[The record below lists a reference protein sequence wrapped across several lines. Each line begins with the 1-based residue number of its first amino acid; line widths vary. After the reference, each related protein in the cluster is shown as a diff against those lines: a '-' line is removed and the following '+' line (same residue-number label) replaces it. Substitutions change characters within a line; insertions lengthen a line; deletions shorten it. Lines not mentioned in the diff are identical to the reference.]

1 MKTAAY
7 IGVALAA
14 VLATACSKDA
24 DNSGTAQ
31 NAAEAAASADFQ
43 KDLLKQLISAKP
55 GDVIELPAG
64 EFSLNRSLSLNVDG
78 VTIRGAGMDK
88 TILSFKDQIQ
98 GAEGL
103 LVNASDFTI
112 EDLAI
117 EDTIGDA
124 LKVNEGE
131 NIVIRNIRV
140 EWTNGPATENGAYG
154 IYPVQ
159 TQNTLVE
166 GTVAIGASDA
176 GIYVGQS
183 RNVIVRNNRAE
194 YNVAGIEIENTI
206 GADVYDNV
214 ATNNTGGI
222 LVFNM
227 PNLPQPGHS
236 TRVFNNRI
244 FENNTGNFGHEGT
257 PVAAVPAGSG
267 VVINSNDN
275 VEIFNN
281 EIADN
286 DTANVI
292 VSSYYMAGYYTDKST
307 QEAFDPYPEGIY
319 IYDNQFSGG
328 GTSPDH
334 IELKAL
340 KLAKFGLGGSL
351 PDVLWDGVANPEKM
365 VDGEVPAELKLCI
378 DNGDAGI
385 LNVDFSNDF
394 ENISTDITPHQCSL
408 AKLPRIV
415 LDFEQPE
422 SEGKEA
428 ADVAV
433 LEAAD
438 A

>member
-1 MKTAAY
+1 MKAPVKL
-7 IGVALAA
+7 GVAIIAALAA
-14 VLATACSKDA
+14 ACSQ
-24 DNSGTAQ
+24 DNGRSSGAP
-31 NAAEAAASADFQ
+31 EASATSADFQ
-43 KDLLKQLISAKP
+43 KQLLKQLIQAQP
-55 GDVIELPAG
+55 GDVIEIPEG
-64 EFSLNRSLSLNVDG
+64 HYQLNRSLSLNVDG

-103 LVNASDFTI
+103 LVNASDFTL

-124 LKVNEGE
+124 LKVNEGK
-131 NIVIRNIRV
+131 NIIIRNIRV
-140 EWTNGPATENGAYG
+140 EWTNGPSTENGAYG

-159 TQNTLVE
+159 TENTLLE
-166 GTVAIGASDA
+166 GNVAIGASDA

-194 YNVAGIEIENTI
+194 FNVAGIEIENTI

-236 TRVFNNRI
+236 TRVYNNKI
-244 FENNTGNFGHEGT
+244 YKNNTENFGHEGT

-267 VVINSNDN
+267 VVINSNDY

-281 EIADN
+281 EISDN

-292 VSSYYMAGYYTDKST
+292 VSSYFAAGYYSDKST
-307 QEAFDPYPEGIY
+307 QENFDPYPEGIY
-319 IYDNQFSGG
+319 IYDNTFTGG

-334 IELKAL
+334 MELKAL
-340 KLAKFGLGGSL
+340 KIAKFGLTGSL
-351 PDVLWDGVANPEKM
+351 PDVMWDGAIDSKKM
-365 VDGEVPAELKLCI
+365 VDGKLPDDLKLCI
-378 DNGDAGI
+378 ENEGVGI
-385 LNVDFSNDF
+385 INVDVLNNFK
-394 ENISTDITPHQCSL
+394 NITTDMTAHQCSL
-408 AKLPRIV
+408 KKLPQIV
-415 LDFEQPE
+415 LDFDNKQEAPQEEQHAGNE
-422 SEGKEA
+422 
-428 ADVAV
+428 VT
-433 LEAAD
+433 D

>member
-1 MKTAAY
+1 MKTPVKLGA
-7 IGVALAA
+7 VLLAA
-14 VLATACSKDA
+14 LVAACSQ
-24 DNSGTAQ
+24 DNGPGDTSSSP
-31 NAAEAAASADFQ
+31 AASAAADFQ
-43 KDLLKQLISAKP
+43 KQLLKQLITAQP
-55 GDVIELPAG
+55 GDVIEIPEG
-64 EFSLNRSLSLNVDG
+64 RYELNRSLSLNVDG

-88 TILSFKDQIQ
+88 TILSFKNQIQ

-112 EDLAI
+112 EDLAL

-124 LKVNEGE
+124 LKVNEGK
-131 NIVIRNIRV
+131 NIIIRDIRV
-140 EWTNGPATENGAYG
+140 EWTNGPSTENGAYG

-159 TQNTLVE
+159 TENTLVE

-194 YNVAGIEIENTI
+194 FNVAGIEIENTI

-236 TRVFNNRI
+236 TRVYNNKVYK
-244 FENNTGNFGHEGT
+244 NNTENFGHEGT

-267 VVINSNDN
+267 VVINSNDF

-281 EIADN
+281 EISDN
-286 DTANVI
+286 DTANII
-292 VSSYYMAGYYTDKST
+292 VSSYFSAGYYSDKST
-307 QEAFDPYPEGIY
+307 QENFDPYPEGIY
-319 IYDNQFSGG
+319 IYDNTFTGG

-334 IELKAL
+334 LELKAL
-340 KLAKFGLGGSL
+340 KVAKFGLTGRL
-351 PDVLWDGVANPEKM
+351 PDVLWDGAIDSQKM
-365 VDGEVPAELKLCI
+365 VDGALPSALKLCI
-378 DNGDAGI
+378 ENEGVGI
-385 LNVDFSNDF
+385 INIDVQNDF
-394 ENISTDITPHQCSL
+394 KNISTDIAAHNCSL
-408 AKLPRIV
+408 KKLPQV
-415 LDFEQPE
+415 
-422 SEGKEA
+422 
-428 ADVAV
+428 V
-433 LEAAD
+433 LEFDSEQEKDKAQHAENEVAD